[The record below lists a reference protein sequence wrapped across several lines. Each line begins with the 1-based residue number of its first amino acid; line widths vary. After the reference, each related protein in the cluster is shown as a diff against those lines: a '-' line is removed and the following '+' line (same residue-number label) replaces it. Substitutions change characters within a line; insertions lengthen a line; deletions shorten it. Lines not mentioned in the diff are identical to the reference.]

1 MEELRDKNGLTE
13 AEFLAGYDMTKFDR
27 PSLTADN
34 LIFSFENGVSLLLIR
49 RKGHPYLGRWAL
61 PGGFAEK
68 GESIEES
75 AARELK
81 EETSL
86 TGLEVVPAGF
96 FAYPGRDP
104 RGWVATRSFI
114 ADVSGHE
121 SEVMADDD
129 AADARFF
136 RLKAARNEEKVC
148 LTLQNGEDTLK
159 AEASVMLK
167 KGLTGRTWEISHLSS
182 DGLAF
187 DHGKIIIDALLRL
200 EDGGKF
206 GFDRL

>member
-49 RKGHPYLGRWAL
+49 RKGHPDLGKRAL
-61 PGGFAEK
+61 PGGFVER
-68 GESIEES
+68 GESAEE
-75 AARELK
+75 AVLRELE

-86 TGLEVVPAGF
+86 TGLKAYPAGF
-96 FAYPGRDP
+96 FSTPGRDP
-104 RGWVATRSFI
+104 RGWVVTRSFI

-121 SEVMADDD
+121 NEVKAGDD

-136 RLKAARNEEKVC
+136 SLAAARDGNRVTLC
-148 LTLQNGEDTLK
+148 LRNGEETLSAA
-159 AEASVMLK
+159 AEVKLED
-167 KGLTGRTWEISHLSS
+167 GLTGRTWEITLLTAE
-182 DGLAF
+182 GLAF
-187 DHGKIIIDALLRL
+187 DHAKIIIDALLRL

-206 GFDRL
+206 GFDCI

>member
-61 PGGFAEK
+61 PGGFAER

-104 RGWVATRSFI
+104 RGWWRQGALSPTSRVTKAKSWRMTTRPTRAF
-114 ADVSGHE
+114 SG
-121 SEVMADDD
+121 
-129 AADARFF
+129 
-136 RLKAARNEEKVC
+136 
-148 LTLQNGEDTLK
+148 
-159 AEASVMLK
+159 
-167 KGLTGRTWEISHLSS
+167 
-182 DGLAF
+182 
-187 DHGKIIIDALLRL
+187 
-200 EDGGKF
+200 
-206 GFDRL
+206 